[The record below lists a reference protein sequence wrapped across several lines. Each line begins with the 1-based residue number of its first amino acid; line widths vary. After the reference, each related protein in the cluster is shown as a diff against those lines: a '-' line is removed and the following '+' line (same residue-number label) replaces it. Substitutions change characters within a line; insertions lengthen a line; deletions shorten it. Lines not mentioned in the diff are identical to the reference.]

1 MRASNPL
8 ANASFGIL
16 RMYLYGQQPMSHPS
30 VERIA
35 RCSRFGRHLLAAQPQ
50 LAEAVAGQLDGPFTA
65 AAMAAFLDAPP
76 CTDEAALHQRLRQL
90 RQRVWLVATARDL
103 AGTADLAEVTA
114 TYSALAEV
122 CIAAALDFHHA
133 ALAARHGE
141 PRDEHGAPQR
151 MVVVGMGKL
160 GGRELN
166 VSSDIDLIYLYPD
179 EGDTAADAGIALKP
193 VSNHE
198 FFVRLGRRL
207 TAALSEATA
216 DGYVFRVDL
225 RLRPWGDSG
234 PFAMGF
240 AMLEDYLVAQGRP
253 WERYAWIKARPLTGT
268 RHDELLDIVRPF
280 VFRKYLDFGA
290 FAAIRDLHVQIRREV
305 ARREMA
311 DNVKLG
317 PGGIREIEFTAQ
329 VFQLIRGGR
338 IPTLQKRPTLT
349 VLDELVKNGLI
360 AADAQHELAAAY
372 DFLRRLEHRL
382 QYLDD
387 AQTQQLPDD
396 AESQAM
402 LAEAMNFADYGAL
415 IVALDSHRTKVT
427 RHFEQ
432 MFAAPQT
439 DQNSHP
445 LAAVCC
451 GTADAGVAHALLE
464 NAGYD
469 DPDRVLATLEA
480 LRHSAARLAESTQL
494 RLDALLPPALEII
507 GSQADPMATLERFA
521 ALIQAIARRATY
533 LALLAEYPAALRQLV
548 RLLAASPWAAQ
559 ILTRQPQLLDELI
572 APQSLLSVPDWTQL
586 AAQLRD
592 ELDAQG
598 GDTEAQMDTLRR
610 FKQVQTLRLLAQDV
624 AGRLTLEALSDH
636 LSWLAD
642 TLLAETLVRCW
653 AGLKTRHRDAPRFA
667 VIGYGKLGGKELG
680 YASDLDLVFLY
691 DDDDD
696 RAQEIYARL
705 AQRINTW
712 LGTLTSAGILYEADL
727 RLRPDGASGL
737 LVSSTEAFRN
747 YQLHHA
753 WVWEHQALTRARF
766 VCGDVAIGEAFERL
780 RREVLCLPRDADSL
794 RGDVLAM
801 REKMRAGHVNN
812 TALFDLKHDTGG
824 IVDVEFCVQYL
835 VLRHCAVHP
844 ELADNVGN
852 IALLLRAG
860 AAGLV
865 PADVAQAAAD
875 AYRELRRQQHAV
887 KLSGATFARV
897 PLDAVATVRDAV
909 GVLWAH
915 VMGAAG

>member
-1 MRASNPL
+1 
-8 ANASFGIL
+8 
-16 RMYLYGQQPMSHPS
+16 MSHPALDR
-30 VERIA
+30 VV
-35 RCSRFGRHLLAAQPQ
+35 RCSRYGRRLLAAHPQ
-50 LAEAVAGQLDGPFTA
+50 LAEAVAGQLDQAFA
-65 AAMAAFLDAPP
+65 REAMQAFLAEPP

-90 RQRVWLVATARDL
+90 RQRVWWVATARDL
-103 AGTADLAEVTA
+103 AGNADLAEVMA
-114 TYSALAEV
+114 TWSTLAEV
-122 CIAAALDFHHA
+122 CLAAALDFHHA

-141 PRDEHGAPQR
+141 PRDEHGQPQR
-151 MVVVGMGKL
+151 MVIVGMGKL
-160 GGRELN
+160 GGGELN
-166 VSSDIDLIYLYPD
+166 VSSDIDLIYLYPA
-179 EGDTAADAGIALKP
+179 EGDTAADEAAAAIKP
-193 VSNHE
+193 IGNHE
-198 FFVRLGRRL
+198 FFVRLGRKL

-240 AMLEDYLVAQGRP
+240 TMLEDYLVAQGRP
-253 WERYAWIKARPLTGT
+253 WERYAWIKARPLTGG
-268 RHDELLDIVRPF
+268 RHDELMAIVRPF

-329 VFQLIRGGR
+329 VYQLIRGGR
-338 IPTLQKRPTLT
+338 IAALQQRPTLT
-349 VLDELVKNGLI
+349 VLGELAKNGLM
-360 AADAQHELAAAY
+360 AADAQQELAAAY

-387 AQTQQLPDD
+387 AQTQQLPED

-402 LAEAMNFADYGAL
+402 LAEAMNFPDYGAL
-415 IVALDSHRTKVT
+415 IAALDRHRNKVT

-439 DQNSHP
+439 DQVSHP
-445 LAAVCC
+445 LTAVCC
-451 GTADAGVAHALLE
+451 GTADAGSTRALLE

-469 DPDRVLATLEA
+469 DPQRVLATLDA
-480 LRHSAARLAESTQL
+480 LRQHAARLAESTQL
-494 RLDALLPPALEII
+494 RLNALLPPALEVI
-507 GSQADPMATLERFA
+507 GGQPDPAATLERFA
-521 ALIQAIARRATY
+521 ALIQAISRRATY

-559 ILTRQPQLLDELI
+559 VLTLQPQLLDELI
-572 APQSLLSVPDWTQL
+572 APQSLMSVPDWAQL

-592 ELDAQG
+592 ELDAHP
-598 GDTEAQMDTLRR
+598 GDTEAQMDALRR

-636 LSWLAD
+636 LSFLAD
-642 TLLAETLVRCW
+642 VLLAETLDRCW
-653 AGLKTRHRDAPRFA
+653 AVLKTHHRDTPRFA

-691 DDDDD
+691 DDADE

-705 AQRINTW
+705 TQRINTW
-712 LGTLTSAGILYEADL
+712 LGTLTPAGILYETDL
-727 RLRPDGASGL
+727 RLRPDGAAGL
-737 LVSSTEAFRN
+737 LVSSVDAFRD

-753 WVWEHQALTRARF
+753 WTWEHQALTRARF
-766 VCGDVAIGEAFERL
+766 VCGDATIGASFEAL
-780 RREVLCLPRDADSL
+780 RREVLCLPRDAGKL
-794 RGDVLAM
+794 REEVLAM
-801 REKMRAGHVNN
+801 REKMHAGHANDN
-812 TALFDLKHDTGG
+812 ELFDLKHDSGG

-835 VLRHCAVHP
+835 VLRHCHAHP

-865 PADVAQAAAD
+865 PVELAQAAAD
-875 AYRELRRQQHAV
+875 AYRELRRQQHAI
-887 KLSGATFARV
+887 KLSGAEYARA
-897 PLDAVATVRDAV
+897 PLADVASVRDAV
-909 GVLWAH
+909 RALWRQ
-915 VMGAAG
+915 VMA

>member
-1 MRASNPL
+1 
-8 ANASFGIL
+8 
-16 RMYLYGQQPMSHPS
+16 MSHPALDR
-30 VERIA
+30 VV
-35 RCSRFGRHLLAAQPQ
+35 RCSRYGRRLLAAHPQ
-50 LAEAVAGQLDGPFTA
+50 LAEAVAGQLDQAFA
-65 AAMAAFLDAPP
+65 REAMQAFLAEPP

-90 RQRVWLVATARDL
+90 RQRVWWVATARDL
-103 AGTADLAEVTA
+103 AGNADLAEVMA
-114 TYSALAEV
+114 TWSTLAEV
-122 CIAAALDFHHA
+122 CLAAALDFHHA

-141 PRDEHGAPQR
+141 PRDEHGQPQR
-151 MVVVGMGKL
+151 MVIVGMGKL
-160 GGRELN
+160 GGGELN
-166 VSSDIDLIYLYPD
+166 VSSDIDLIYLYPA
-179 EGDTAADAGIALKP
+179 EGDTAADEAAAAIKP
-193 VSNHE
+193 IGNHE
-198 FFVRLGRRL
+198 FFVRLGRKL

-240 AMLEDYLVAQGRP
+240 TMLEDYLVAQGRP
-253 WERYAWIKARPLTGT
+253 WERYAWIKARPLTGG
-268 RHDELLDIVRPF
+268 RHDELMAIVRPF

-329 VFQLIRGGR
+329 VYQLIRGGR
-338 IPTLQKRPTLT
+338 IAALQQRPTLT
-349 VLDELVKNGLI
+349 VLGELAKNGLM
-360 AADAQHELAAAY
+360 AADAQQELAAAY

-387 AQTQQLPDD
+387 AQTQQLPED

-402 LAEAMNFADYGAL
+402 LAEAMNFPDYGAL
-415 IVALDSHRTKVT
+415 IAALDRHRNKVT

-439 DQNSHP
+439 DQVSHP
-445 LAAVCC
+445 LTAVCC
-451 GTADAGVAHALLE
+451 GTADAGSTRALLE

-469 DPDRVLATLEA
+469 DPERVLATLDA
-480 LRHSAARLAESTQL
+480 LRQHAARLAESTQL
-494 RLDALLPPALEII
+494 RLNALLPPALEVI
-507 GSQADPMATLERFA
+507 GGQPDPAATLERFA
-521 ALIQAIARRATY
+521 ALIQAISRRATY

-559 ILTRQPQLLDELI
+559 VLTLQPQLLDELI
-572 APQSLLSVPDWTQL
+572 APQSLMSVPDWAQL

-592 ELDAQG
+592 ELDAHP
-598 GDTEAQMDTLRR
+598 GDTEAQMDALRR

-636 LSWLAD
+636 LSFLAD
-642 TLLAETLVRCW
+642 VLLAETLDRCW
-653 AGLKTRHRDAPRFA
+653 AVLKTHHRDTPRFA

-691 DDDDD
+691 DDADE

-705 AQRINTW
+705 TQRINTW
-712 LGTLTSAGILYEADL
+712 LGTLTPAGILYETDL
-727 RLRPDGASGL
+727 RLRPDGAAGL
-737 LVSSTEAFRN
+737 LVSSVDAFRD

-753 WVWEHQALTRARF
+753 WTWEHQALTRARF
-766 VCGDVAIGEAFERL
+766 VCGDATIGASFEAL
-780 RREVLCLPRDADSL
+780 RREVLCLPRDAGKL
-794 RGDVLAM
+794 REEVLAM
-801 REKMRAGHVNN
+801 REKMHAGHANDN
-812 TALFDLKHDTGG
+812 ELFDLKHDSGG

-835 VLRHCAVHP
+835 VLRHCHAHP

-865 PADVAQAAAD
+865 PVELAQAAAD
-875 AYRELRRQQHAV
+875 AYRELRRQQHAI
-887 KLSGATFARV
+887 KLSGAEYARA
-897 PLDAVATVRDAV
+897 PLADVASVRDAV
-909 GVLWAH
+909 RALWRQ
-915 VMGAAG
+915 VMA

>member
-1 MRASNPL
+1 
-8 ANASFGIL
+8 
-16 RMYLYGQQPMSHPS
+16 MSHS
-30 VERIA
+30 ALDRVV
-35 RCSRFGRHLLAAQPQ
+35 RCSRYGRHLLAAHPQ
-50 LAEAVAGQLDGPFTA
+50 LAEAVAGQLDQAFA
-65 AAMAAFLDAPP
+65 REAMQAFLAEPP

-90 RQRVWLVATARDL
+90 RQRVWWVAAARDL
-103 AGTADLAEVTA
+103 AGNADLAEVMA
-114 TYSALAEV
+114 TWSTLAEV
-122 CIAAALDFHHA
+122 CLAAALDFHHA

-141 PRDEHGAPQR
+141 PRDEHGQPQR
-151 MVVVGMGKL
+151 MVIVGMGKL
-160 GGRELN
+160 GGGELN
-166 VSSDIDLIYLYPD
+166 VSSDIDLIYLYPA
-179 EGDTAADAGIALKP
+179 EGDTAADEAAAAIKP
-193 VSNHE
+193 IGNHE
-198 FFVRLGRRL
+198 FFVRLGRKL

-253 WERYAWIKARPLTGT
+253 WERYAWIKARPLTGG
-268 RHDELLDIVRPF
+268 RHDELMAIVRPF

-329 VFQLIRGGR
+329 VYQLIRGGR
-338 IPTLQKRPTLT
+338 IAALQQRPTLT
-349 VLDELVKNGLI
+349 VLGELAKNGLM
-360 AADAQHELAAAY
+360 AADAQQELAAAY

-387 AQTQQLPDD
+387 AQTQQLPED

-402 LAEAMNFADYGAL
+402 LAEAMNFPDYGAL
-415 IVALDSHRTKVT
+415 IAALDRHRNKVT

-439 DQNSHP
+439 DQVSHP
-445 LAAVCC
+445 LTAVCC
-451 GTADAGVAHALLE
+451 GTADAGSTRALLE

-469 DPDRVLATLEA
+469 DPQRVLATLDA
-480 LRHSAARLAESTQL
+480 LRQHAARLAESTQL
-494 RLDALLPPALEII
+494 RLNALLPPALEVI
-507 GSQADPMATLERFA
+507 GGQPDPAATLERFA
-521 ALIQAIARRATY
+521 ALIQAISRRATY

-559 ILTRQPQLLDELI
+559 VLTLQPQLLDELI
-572 APQSLLSVPDWTQL
+572 APQSLMSVPDWAQL

-592 ELDAQG
+592 ELDAHP
-598 GDTEAQMDTLRR
+598 GDTEAQMDALRR

-636 LSWLAD
+636 LSFLAD
-642 TLLAETLVRCW
+642 VLLAETLDRCW
-653 AGLKTRHRDAPRFA
+653 AVLKTRHRDTPRFA

-691 DDDDD
+691 DDADE

-705 AQRINTW
+705 TQRINTW
-712 LGTLTSAGILYEADL
+712 LGTLTPAGILYETDL
-727 RLRPDGASGL
+727 RLRPDGAAGL
-737 LVSSTEAFRN
+737 LVSSVDAFRD

-753 WVWEHQALTRARF
+753 WTWEHQALTRARF
-766 VCGDVAIGEAFERL
+766 VCGDATIGASFEAL
-780 RREVLCLPRDADSL
+780 RREVLCLPRDAGKL
-794 RGDVLAM
+794 REEVLAM
-801 REKMRAGHVNN
+801 REKMHAGHANDN
-812 TALFDLKHDTGG
+812 ELFDLKHDSGG

-835 VLRHCAVHP
+835 VLRHCHAHP

-865 PADVAQAAAD
+865 PVELAQAAAD
-875 AYRELRRQQHAV
+875 AYRELRRQQHAI
-887 KLSGATFARV
+887 KLSGAEYARA
-897 PLDAVATVRDAV
+897 PLADVASVRDAV
-909 GVLWAH
+909 RALWRQ
-915 VMGAAG
+915 VMA